1 VFDGG
6 DRSCRSPPFPLVD
19 RGITLASLIITDGST
34 DRVREAPR
42 VVLPDNPKLFEERAA
57 RFAQL
62 AQGHSMGAYLGLMA
76 QVSRGQQAAIG
87 ARAAA
92 PVPPSALE
100 QSRSYGMPPLSAQG
114 HARAPL
120 WRDDL
125 GEIIRVVRAEAAPAV
140 QPTLDRLQA
149 MDEASVEAIA
159 DRVLAGTTLDDDAAC
174 VPFVGAAL
182 QVYFTRLAASLAAAD
197 VSHCDVATV
206 CPVCGTRPVASIV
219 RIGGAQASL
228 RYLFCALCQT
238 EWNMARAKCTS
249 CDTDKGVHFL
259 SLAEDP
265 DSDQAAQAAV
275 KAEACDEC
283 KTYLKLMNQDK
294 DPFVDPYADDLA
306 TLALDLLVDEQGFAR
321 SGPNLLFHPGSG

>member
-1 VFDGG
+1 
-6 DRSCRSPPFPLVD
+6 
-19 RGITLASLIITDGST
+19 LATQIITDGST
-34 DRVREAPR
+34 DRVREVPR
-42 VVLPDNPKLFEERAA
+42 VVLPDNPRLFEERAA

-62 AQGHSMGAYLGLMA
+62 SSGHPMGAYLGLMA
-76 QVSRGQQAAIG
+76 LVARGQQAALG
-87 ARAAA
+87 SRAAA
-92 PVPPSALE
+92 PLPEAALE
-100 QSRSYGMPPLSAQG
+100 HSRSFGMPPLSAQG
-114 HARAPL
+114 HPRAPL

-125 GEIIRVVRAEAAPAV
+125 GDIVRAVRAGAAGAV
-140 QPTLDRLQA
+140 QPMLDRLQA
-149 MDEASVEAIA
+149 MDATSLEAVA

-182 QVYFTRLAASLAAAD
+182 QVYFTRQASALAVAD

-219 RIGGAQASL
+219 RIGGAQANL
-228 RYLFCALCQT
+228 RYLVCALCHT
-238 EWNMARAKCTS
+238 EWNMARAKCSS
-249 CDTDKGVHFL
+249 CETDKGVHFL

-265 DSDQAAQAAV
+265 DSDQAGQTAV

-283 KTYLKLMNQDK
+283 KSYLKLVDQDK
-294 DPFVDPYADDLA
+294 DAFVDPCADDLA

>member
-1 VFDGG
+1 M
-6 DRSCRSPPFPLVD
+6 P
-19 RGITLASLIITDGST
+19 TQIITDGST

-62 AQGHSMGAYLGLMA
+62 ASGHSMGAYLGLMA
-76 QVSRGQQAAIG
+76 QVARGQHAAL
-87 ARAAA
+87 ASRAA
-92 PVPPSALE
+92 VPIPEAALE

-114 HARAPL
+114 HARASL

-125 GEIIRVVRAEAAPAV
+125 RDILRAVHAEAAPAIA
-140 QPTLDRLQA
+140 PTLDRLAA
-149 MDEASVEAIA
+149 MDETSLEAIA
-159 DRVLAGTTLDDDAAC
+159 DRVLAGTTLDDDSPY

-182 QVYFTRLAASLAAAD
+182 QVYFMRQAASLAVAD

-206 CPVCGTRPVASIV
+206 CPVCGTRPVTSII
-219 RIGGAQASL
+219 RIGGAQANL
-228 RYLFCALCQT
+228 RYLVCALCHA
-238 EWNMARAKCTS
+238 EWNMVRAKCSS
-249 CDTDKGVHFL
+249 CETEKGVHFL
-259 SLAEDP
+259 SLTVNP
-265 DSDQAAQAAV
+265 DSDEAGQAAV

-294 DPFVDPYADDLA
+294 DALVDPYADDLA

>member
-1 VFDGG
+1 M
-6 DRSCRSPPFPLVD
+6 PTP
-19 RGITLASLIITDGST
+19 IITDGST

-62 AQGHSMGAYLGLMA
+62 ASGHSMGAYLGLMA
-76 QVSRGQQAAIG
+76 QVARGQHAAL
-87 ARAAA
+87 ASRAAV
-92 PVPPSALE
+92 PVPEAALE

-114 HARAPL
+114 HARASL

-125 GEIIRVVRAEAAPAV
+125 RDILRVVHAEAAPAIA
-140 QPTLDRLQA
+140 PTLDRLAA
-149 MDEASVEAIA
+149 MDETSLEAIA
-159 DRVLAGTTLDDDAAC
+159 DRVLAGTTLDDDAPY

-182 QVYFTRLAASLAAAD
+182 QVYFMRQAASLAVAD

-206 CPVCGTRPVASIV
+206 CPVCGTRPVASII
-219 RIGGAQASL
+219 RIGGAQANL
-228 RYLFCALCQT
+228 RYLVCALCQA
-238 EWNMARAKCTS
+238 EWNMVRAKCSS
-249 CDTDKGVHFL
+249 CEAEKGVHFL
-259 SLAEDP
+259 SLAVNP
-265 DSDQAAQAAV
+265 DSDQAGQAAV

-294 DPFVDPYADDLA
+294 DALVDPYADDLA
-306 TLALDLLVDEQGFAR
+306 TLTLDLLVDEQGFAR

>member
-1 VFDGG
+1 
-6 DRSCRSPPFPLVD
+6 
-19 RGITLASLIITDGST
+19 LATPIITDGST

-62 AQGHSMGAYLGLMA
+62 ARGHSSMGAYLGLMA
-76 QVSRGQQAAIG
+76 QVARGQQAALG
-87 ARAAA
+87 NRAAA
-92 PVPPSALE
+92 PVPANALE
-100 QSRSYGMPPLSAQG
+100 QSRNFGMPPLSAQG

-125 GEIIRVVRAEAAPAV
+125 KDILRAVRADAAPAV
-140 QPTLDRLQA
+140 QPTLDHLAA
-149 MDEASVEAIA
+149 MDETSLEAIA
-159 DRVLAGTTLDDDAAC
+159 DRVLAGTALDDDAAC

-182 QVYFTRLAASLAAAD
+182 QVYFARQAASLAAAD

-219 RIGGAQASL
+219 RIGGAQANL
-228 RYLFCALCQT
+228 RYLVCALCQT
-238 EWNMARAKCTS
+238 EWNMARVKCSS
-249 CDTDKGVHFL
+249 CETDKGVHFL

-265 DSDQAAQAAV
+265 DSDQAGQAAV

-294 DPFVDPYADDLA
+294 DALVDPYADDLA

-321 SGPNLLFHPGSG
+321 SGPNLLFHPGTG

>member
-1 VFDGG
+1 MA
-6 DRSCRSPPFPLVD
+6 
-19 RGITLASLIITDGST
+19 TQIITDGST

-42 VVLPDNPKLFEERAA
+42 VVLPENPRLFDERAA

-62 AQGHSMGAYLGLMA
+62 AHGHPMGAYLGLMA
-76 QVSRGQQAAIG
+76 QVCRGQQAALG
-87 ARAAA
+87 SRAAA
-92 PVPPSALE
+92 AVPAGALE
-100 QSRSYGMPPLSAQG
+100 ASRRHGMPPLPAQG
-114 HARAPL
+114 HARAAL

-125 GEIIRVVRAEAAPAV
+125 RDILRAVRAGAAPAV
-140 QPTLDRLQA
+140 AQTLDRLLA

-182 QVYFTRLAASLAAAD
+182 QVYFTRQAASLAAAD

-206 CPVCGTRPVASIV
+206 CPVCGTRPVASII
-219 RIGGAQASL
+219 RIGGAQANL
-228 RYLFCALCQT
+228 RYLVCALCHT
-238 EWNMARAKCTS
+238 EWHMVRATCSS
-249 CDTDKGVHFL
+249 CGSERGVHFL

-265 DSDQAAQAAV
+265 DAEGAGQAAV
-275 KAEACDEC
+275 KAEACNEC
-283 KTYLKLMNQDK
+283 KSYLKLVSQDR
-294 DPFVDPYADDLA
+294 DAFVDPYADDLA